1 MEIQTLKEEIIEHID
16 NWLVGRKTKDTEKYI
31 IKEVV
36 DKTLKKVEEIIKND
50 LKNPYPKD
58 IFEWDNSLKVDL
70 TKGRFNEFTYNVVE
84 NTRNKMIFLLEDEIK
99 E

>member
-1 MEIQTLKEEIIEHID
+1 MEIQTLKEEIIEHMD
-16 NWLVGRKTKDTEKYI
+16 NWLVGRKTKSPEKYI

-36 DKTLKKVEEIIKND
+36 DRTLKKVKEIIKND

-84 NTRNKMIFLLEDEIK
+84 NTKNKMILLLEDEIK

>member
-84 NTRNKMIFLLEDEIK
+84 NTRNKMIFLLEIK

>member
-16 NWLVGRKTKDTEKYI
+16 NWLVGRKTKSPEKYI

-58 IFEWDNSLKVDL
+58 IFEWDNDLKVDL
-70 TKGRFNEFTYNVVE
+70 TKGRFNEFTYNIVE